1 MIAMLD
7 PKMFT
12 TFVTGATSGIGEATC
27 RRFVSAGA
35 KVIATGRRAD
45 RLEALKAELGEACS
59 IAALDVRDR
68 VAVEKTVAGLPEP
81 FRRINVVVANAGHG
95 IGMQL
100 AQQASIADWEDMVAT
115 NINGMLYIV
124 HSLLAGMLQR
134 DEGHIVLLGSI
145 AGDYPLP
152 AGNVYG
158 ASKAFVK
165 QFALNLRADV
175 LGSNVRVT
183 NIEPGLTDTDFMLVR
198 FGGDA
203 EKKERFNQGLTPM
216 TAEDIAEAIFW
227 SCTLPRNVNINRIQ
241 MMPTTQAF
249 SPFARSGGP
258 TPVH

>member
-1 MIAMLD
+1 
-7 PKMFT
+7 
-12 TFVTGATSGIGEATC
+12 
-27 RRFVSAGA
+27 
-35 KVIATGRRAD
+35 
-45 RLEALKAELGEACS
+45 
-59 IAALDVRDR
+59 
-68 VAVEKTVAGLPEP
+68 
-81 FRRINVVVANAGHG
+81 
-95 IGMQL
+95 
-100 AQQASIADWEDMVAT
+100 MVAT
-115 NINGMLYIV
+115 NINGMLETV

-175 LGSNVRVT
+175 LDPNVRVT

-227 SCTLPRNVNINRIQ
+227 SSTLPRNVNINRIQ
-241 MMPTTQAF
+241 MMPITRHLPPVRPKRRAYPRPLTAGTF
-249 SPFARSGGP
+249 SQNRKGLSSASEVYSPLDRLLASGGRLSQSLAGPGRSGGLP
-258 TPVH
+258 WHYGCRRLGQAR

>member
-7 PKMFT
+7 PKLLT

-27 RRFVSAGA
+27 RRFASAGA
-35 KVIATGRRAD
+35 EVIATGRRAD
-45 RLEALKAELGEACS
+45 RLQALKAELGEACN
-59 IAALDVRDR
+59 IAALDVRDHA
-68 VAVEKTVAGLPEP
+68 AVEKTVAGLPEP
-81 FRRINVVVANAGHG
+81 FRRINVVIANAGHG
-95 IGMQL
+95 IGMQP
-100 AQQASIADWEDMVAT
+100 AQDANIADWEDMVAT
-115 NINGMLYIV
+115 NINGMLYTV
-124 HSLLAGMLQR
+124 HTGMLQR

-145 AGDYPLP
+145 AGDYPIP

-203 EKKERFNQGLTPM
+203 EKKERFNQGVTPM

-241 MMPTTQAF
+241 MMPITQAF